1 MNFGLIIR
9 TFKLIRACDR
19 KGFLWLM
26 VLSVLSALLPLANL
40 TVLQRL
46 VDVGLEEKDFGQVL
60 IYIIAFA
67 VIFFVSR
74 CISAYYSAKQDILG
88 QKFVDYTSNMVQRQS
103 AIMDLSYYDSADNHD
118 RLYRAQQEANIRP
131 LQLLNNSIKLF
142 KSAISIIGIVA
153 ILAGSSL
160 WAVAVLFVTVIP
172 AFIVR
177 LIKSRKLYQFNKE
190 RTVHM
195 RRSRYLSSLVTSRG
209 YAMEVKARGLAGFF
223 CRKFVE
229 IRQELR
235 GIMRRIIWKM
245 TAYDMLCSLFEAV
258 SVLAVT
264 IILVKDT
271 VGGAY
276 SIGTFVMLFEAFRKG
291 QTFFYDMTVSLA
303 GIYDNLL
310 FISNLF
316 DFMDIKPKVL
326 SPEVP
331 EEFPSDIESVVFD
344 EVCFSYPGSETPV
357 LENFCLT
364 ARKGEMTRI
373 EGPNGFGKT
382 TLVKLLLRLYDP
394 TGGAIL
400 INGVDIRRFRLEDLR
415 RNVSA
420 AFQELNIFNFS
431 IKENIEF
438 GDLASVGGGFAS
450 AGEGGDGLGSD
461 DCRIEANGGIFV
473 ADGGKVVDGNG
484 VLTASR
490 ENQNLERRIAESVR
504 LSESSSIIDSYPD
517 GLDTMVGR
525 EFDNGVVPS
534 MGQRQ
539 RLCLAR
545 HFYSNAP
552 IMVFDE
558 PTAWMDAKSR
568 AAFMQ
573 HLEGLS
579 REKLI
584 IFISHVQ

>member
-9 TFKLIRACDR
+9 TFKLIRDCDK

-40 TVLQRL
+40 TVLKQL
-46 VDVGLEEKDFGQVL
+46 VDVGLEEKDFAQVFV
-60 IYIIAFA
+60 YIVAFA
-67 VIFFVSR
+67 AIFFASR
-74 CISAYYSAKQDILG
+74 CITAYYSAKQEILG
-88 QKFVDYTSNMVQRQS
+88 QKFVDYTSNLVQRQS
-103 AIMDLSYYDSADNHD
+103 SLMDLSYYDSADNHD

-131 LQLLNNSIKLF
+131 LQLLNNSIRLF
-142 KSAISIIGIVA
+142 KSAVSIVGIVA

-160 WAVAVLFVTVIP
+160 WAVGVLFVTVIP

-177 LIKSRKLYQFNKE
+177 LLKSRRLYQFNKE

-195 RRSRYLSSLVTSRG
+195 RRSRYLSSLVTSRN

-223 CRKFVE
+223 CKKYVE
-229 IRQELR
+229 IRRELR
-235 GIMRRIIWKM
+235 EMMRRIIWKM

-264 IILVKDT
+264 VILVKGT

-291 QTFFYDMTVSLA
+291 QTFFSDITLSLA

-310 FISNLF
+310 FIGNLF
-316 DFMDIKPKVL
+316 DFMDIKPEVL
-326 SPEVP
+326 SPGNP
-331 EEFPSDIESVVFD
+331 EDFPSDIKSVEFD
-344 EVCFSYPGSETPV
+344 NVCFSYPGSGSLV
-357 LENFCLT
+357 LDHFCLF

-382 TLVKLLLRLYDP
+382 TVVKLLLRLYDP
-394 TGGAIL
+394 TEGSVL

-415 RNVSA
+415 HNVSA

-431 IKENIEF
+431 IRENIQF
-438 GDLASVGGGFAS
+438 GDLESFGESNLSGINCGGRTEA
-450 AGEGGDGLGSD
+450 D
-461 DCRIEANGGIFV
+461 DRM
-473 ADGGKVVDGNG
+473 
-484 VLTASR
+484 S
-490 ENQNLERRIAESVR
+490 ESIR
-504 LSESSSIIDSYPD
+504 LSESSSIIDNYPE
-517 GLDTMVGR
+517 GLETMVGR

-534 MGQRQ
+534 MGQSQ

-545 HFYSNAP
+545 HFYSNAS

-558 PTAWMDAKSR
+558 PTAWMDARSR
-568 AAFMQ
+568 TAFMQ
-573 HLEGLS
+573 HLEKLS
-579 REKLI
+579 REKLV
-584 IFISHVQ
+584 IFISHIQ

>member
-1 MNFGLIIR
+1 MFSGYMNFGIIIR

-19 KGFLWLM
+19 KGFLWLV

-40 TVLQRL
+40 AVLQRL
-46 VDVGLEEKDFGQVL
+46 VDVGLEEKDFSQVL

-74 CISAYYSAKQDILG
+74 GINAYYSAKQDILG

-103 AIMDLSYYDSADNHD
+103 AVMDLSYYDSADNHD

-131 LQLLNNSIKLF
+131 LQLLNNSINLF
-142 KSAISIIGIVA
+142 KSAVSIIGIVA
-153 ILAGSSL
+153 VLAGSSL
-160 WAVAVLFVTVIP
+160 WAVAVLFITVIP
-172 AFIVR
+172 AFVVR
-177 LIKSRKLYQFNKE
+177 LVKSRKLYQFNKE

-195 RRSRYLSSLVTSRG
+195 RRSRYLSSLVTSRE

-223 CRKFVE
+223 CGKFVE
-229 IRQELR
+229 IRRELR
-235 GIMRRIIWKM
+235 GMMRRIIWKM
-245 TAYDMLCSLFEAV
+245 TAYDMLCSLFEAI

-264 IILVKDT
+264 IILVRET
-271 VGGAY
+271 VVGAY

-291 QTFFYDMTVSLA
+291 QSFFSDVTVSLA

-331 EEFPSDIESVVFD
+331 EEFPTDIESVVFD
-344 EVCFSYPGSETPV
+344 NVGFSYPGSETPV
-357 LENFCLT
+357 LEHFCLT

-431 IKENIEF
+431 IRENIGF
-438 GDLASVGGGFAS
+438 GDMAS
-450 AGEGGDGLGSD
+450 AEKA
-461 DCRIEANGGIFV
+461 EQ
-473 ADGGKVVDGNG
+473 
-484 VLTASR
+484 
-490 ENQNLERRIAESVR
+490 EERIAESVR
-504 LSESSSIIDSYPD
+504 LSESSSIIDNYPD

-579 REKLI
+579 REKLV

>member
-1 MNFGLIIR
+1 MRFQQNGKFVKVFAIFAPIMNLGLIIR
-9 TFKLIRACDR
+9 TFKLIRNCDR

-46 VDVGLEEKDFGQVL
+46 VDVGLEEKDFGQVSV
-60 IYIIAFA
+60 YIAAFA
-67 VIFFVSR
+67 VIFLASR
-74 CISAYYSAKQDILG
+74 CVTAYYSAKQDIMG
-88 QKFVDYTSNMVQRQS
+88 QKFADYTSNMVQRQS

-118 RLYRAQQEANIRP
+118 KLYRAQQEANIRP
-131 LQLLNNSIKLF
+131 LQLLNNSISLF
-142 KSAISIIGIVA
+142 RSTISIIGIVA
-153 ILAGSSL
+153 ILAGSSI

-172 AFIVR
+172 AFVVR
-177 LIKSRKLYQFNKE
+177 LLKSRKLYQFNKDW
-190 RTVHM
+190 TVHM
-195 RRSRYLSSLVTSRG
+195 RRSQYLSSLVTNRT

-223 CRKFVE
+223 CNKYVE
-229 IRQELR
+229 IRQSLR
-235 GIMRRIIWKM
+235 GMIRRIIWKM
-245 TAYDMLCSLFEAV
+245 TAYDMLCALFEAV

-271 VGGAY
+271 VDGAY

-291 QTFFYDMTVSLA
+291 QSYFSEVTVSLA

-326 SPEVP
+326 SPDNP
-331 EEFPSDIESVVFD
+331 EEFPDDIESIVFD
-344 EVCFSYPGSETPV
+344 NVCFSYPGTDPPV
-357 LENFCLT
+357 LDHFCLT

-394 TGGAIL
+394 TDGKIL
-400 INGVDIRRFRLEDLR
+400 INGVDIRCFRLEDLR
-415 RNVSA
+415 HNVSA

-431 IKENIEF
+431 IRENIEF
-438 GDLASVGGGFAS
+438 GDMASP
-450 AGEGGDGLGSD
+450 D
-461 DCRIEANGGIFV
+461 NG
-473 ADGGKVVDGNG
+473 K
-484 VLTASR
+484 SR
-490 ENQNLERRIAESVR
+490 MDESVR
-504 LSESSSIIDSYPD
+504 LSESSSIINSYPD

-552 IMVFDE
+552 IMIFDE
-558 PTAWMDAKSR
+558 PTAWMDVKSR
-568 AAFMQ
+568 AMFMKN
-573 HLEGLS
+573 LENLS
-579 REKLI
+579 RERLV
-584 IFISHVQ
+584 IFISHIQ

>member
-9 TFKLIRACDR
+9 TFKLMRGCDR
-19 KGFLWLM
+19 RGFLWLI

-40 TVLQRL
+40 KVLQL
-46 VDVGLEEKDFGQVL
+46 MVDVGLEEKDMGQML
-60 IYIIAFA
+60 IYVGAFA
-67 VIFFVSR
+67 LVFFLSR
-74 CISAYYSAKQDILG
+74 CITTYYNAKQEILG
-88 QKFVDYTSNMVQRQS
+88 QKFADYTNNMVQQHS
-103 AIMDLSYYDSADNHD
+103 SKMDMAYYDSADNHD

-142 KSAISIIGIVA
+142 KSLISVLGIVT

-172 AFIVR
+172 SFVVR
-177 LIKSRKLYQFNKE
+177 LLKSRKLYSFNKE
-190 RTVHM
+190 STVHM

-223 CRKFVE
+223 CRKYAE

-235 GIMRRIIWKM
+235 DMMRRIIWKM
-245 TAYDMLCSLFEAV
+245 TAYDMLCALFEAV

-264 IILVKDT
+264 IILVKGT

-291 QTFFYDMTVSLA
+291 QSYFYDITMSLA

-310 FISNLF
+310 FIGNLF
-316 DFMDIKPKVL
+316 EFMEINPQVLDPDKPAAF
-326 SPEVP
+326 PESV
-331 EEFPSDIESVVFD
+331 ESVVFD
-344 EVCFSYPGSETPV
+344 NVCFSYPGGETPV
-357 LENFCLT
+357 LDHFCLS
-364 ARKGEMTRI
+364 ARKGEIARI

-382 TLVKLLLRLYDP
+382 TIVKLLLRLYDP
-394 TGGAIL
+394 TDGAIL
-400 INGVDIRRFRLEDLR
+400 INGVDIRNFRLEDLR

-420 AFQELNIFNFS
+420 AFQELNIYNFS
-431 IKENIEF
+431 IRENIRF
-438 GDLASVGGGFAS
+438 GDITSLEAVPEAAREADQEAVPETAPE
-450 AGEGGDGLGSD
+450 AGEIDRRGIPEAASETGDSCAVGTTHRSGD
-461 DCRIEANGGIFV
+461 
-473 ADGGKVVDGNG
+473 
-484 VLTASR
+484 
-490 ENQNLERRIAESVR
+490 ERMAESVR
-504 LSESSSIIDSYPD
+504 LSESTSIIDNYPD

-558 PTAWMDAKSR
+558 PTAWMDVASR
-568 AAFMQ
+568 DAFVQ
-573 HLEGLS
+573 HIKDLS
-579 REKLI
+579 REKLVI
-584 IFISHVQ
+584 YISHIQ

>member
-1 MNFGLIIR
+1 MNIGLIIR
-9 TFKLIRACDR
+9 TFKLMRGCDR
-19 KGFLWLM
+19 RGFLWLI

-40 TVLQRL
+40 KVLQL
-46 VDVGLEEKDFGQVL
+46 MVDVGLEEKDMGQMLLYV
-60 IYIIAFA
+60 AVFA
-67 VIFFVSR
+67 LVFFLSR
-74 CISAYYSAKQDILG
+74 CITTYYYAKQEILG
-88 QKFVDYTSNMVQRQS
+88 QKFADYTNNMVQQHS
-103 AIMDLSYYDSADNHD
+103 SKMDLAYYDSADNHD

-142 KSAISIIGIVA
+142 KSLISVLGIVI

-172 AFIVR
+172 SFVVR
-177 LIKSRKLYQFNKE
+177 LLKSRKLYSFNKE

-223 CRKFVE
+223 CRKYAE

-235 GIMRRIIWKM
+235 DMMRRIIWKM
-245 TAYDMLCSLFEAV
+245 TAYDMLCALFEAV

-264 IILVKDT
+264 IILVKGT

-291 QTFFYDMTVSLA
+291 QSYFYDITVSLA

-310 FISNLF
+310 FIGNLF
-316 DFMDIKPKVL
+316 EFMEINPQVLDPDKPVAF
-326 SPEVP
+326 PESV
-331 EEFPSDIESVVFD
+331 ESVVFD
-344 EVCFSYPGSETPV
+344 NVCFSYPGGETPV
-357 LENFCLT
+357 LDHFCLS
-364 ARKGEMTRI
+364 ARKGEIARI

-382 TLVKLLLRLYDP
+382 TIVKLLLRLYDP
-394 TGGAIL
+394 TDGAIL
-400 INGVDIRRFRLEDLR
+400 INGVDIRNFRLEDLR
-415 RNVSA
+415 RSVSA
-420 AFQELNIFNFS
+420 AFQELNIYNFS
-431 IKENIEF
+431 IRENIRF
-438 GDLASVGGGFAS
+438 GDIASLEAVPGAAREADQETGPEAVPVAAQE
-450 AGEGGDGLGSD
+450 AGESCAVGTTHRSGD
-461 DCRIEANGGIFV
+461 
-473 ADGGKVVDGNG
+473 
-484 VLTASR
+484 
-490 ENQNLERRIAESVR
+490 ERMAESVR
-504 LSESSSIIDSYPD
+504 LSESASIIDNYPD

-558 PTAWMDAKSR
+558 PTAWMDVASR
-568 AAFMQ
+568 DAFVQ
-573 HLEGLS
+573 HIKDLS
-579 REKLI
+579 REKLVI
-584 IFISHVQ
+584 YISHIQ